1 MLEEEFPVEEDSEE
15 TEIETQRLEMEIVD
29 RFVTDE
35 NCLLTVM
42 VWRHKALFFIL
53 LAALIRSF

>member
-29 RFVTDE
+29 RFLTDE
-35 NCLLTVM
+35 NCLITVM
-42 VWRHKALFFIL
+42 VW
-53 LAALIRSF
+53 